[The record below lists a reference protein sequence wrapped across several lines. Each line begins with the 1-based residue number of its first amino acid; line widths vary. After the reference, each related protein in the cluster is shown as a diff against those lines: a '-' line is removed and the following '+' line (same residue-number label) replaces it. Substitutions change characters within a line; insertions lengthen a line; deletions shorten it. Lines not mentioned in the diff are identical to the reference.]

1 MLDRGFS
8 EVDLRCMMEG
18 AKGLREADES
28 GRWIVETKHHS
39 VSWEIVVEPDTED
52 RLVVA
57 ITAYRLD

>member
-1 MLDRGFS
+1 
-8 EVDLRCMMEG
+8 MEG

-52 RLVVA
+52 RLIVA